1 MLLKTPPL
9 YFVLILIGIC
19 AAAVLLSDQTEAKTW
34 YVDDDGGA
42 DFEKIQDAVDAAGDG
57 DTIRVFGTYYEDVIV
72 NKTVSLV
79 GNGSARTTID
89 GGGVGNVVRIVV
101 DWVNISR
108 FTMTGSNYGS
118 GIRLGESS
126 TTTITNNTIS
136 NNNNGIVLSS
146 SSNTIITGNT
156 ISNNNQG
163 MGGSS
168 NNAIIMDNNITAN
181 NYRGISLTYSNNNT
195 ITGNTITSNNGSGIY
210 LYNLCSKNTITGNTI
225 SNNNNGIV
233 LSSFTY
239 PTITSNT
246 IISNNTISNNNNGIV
261 LRSSKD
267 FTITGNTI
275 ANNTISNNTE
285 YGINAKSNNKYT
297 INATHNW
304 WGEKSGPYHP
314 RKNPTGKG
322 NNVSDYVDFS
332 PWRDEEGN
340 EVYVPPNEKDKKDST
355 ISGLSILLFLI
366 VLVLCLLVV
375 VVRLPDSSFKRPTES
390 SVKEKQLPPQPLQRI
405 NTCPLCGGKFGAT
418 SEKHPIIF
426 NCHFCGKEIEFK

>member
-57 DTIRVFGTYYEDVIV
+57 DTIRVFGGTYYEDVIV

-181 NYRGISLTYSNNNT
+181 NYRGISLTYSNNN
-195 ITGNTITSNNGSGIY
+195 
-210 LYNLCSKNTITGNTI
+210 
-225 SNNNNGIV
+225 
-233 LSSFTY
+233 
-239 PTITSNT
+239 
-246 IISNNTISNNNNGIV
+246 
-261 LRSSKD
+261 
-267 FTITGNTI
+267 TITGNTI